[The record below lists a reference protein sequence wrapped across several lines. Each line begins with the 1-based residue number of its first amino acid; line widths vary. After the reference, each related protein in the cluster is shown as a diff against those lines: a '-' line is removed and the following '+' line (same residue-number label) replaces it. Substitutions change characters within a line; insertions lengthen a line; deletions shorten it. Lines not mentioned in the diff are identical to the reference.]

1 MRVGKRVDKMLER
14 DVERR
19 LRLGIKALGGKAY
32 KFSSPGNNGVPD
44 RIVLIQGKCFF
55 VELKRP
61 GQDLSPRQRAVRKD
75 FKKLGFEVYKLD
87 TIDDVAKFLEEVM
100 PK

>member
-14 DVERR
+14 DIERR
-19 LRLGIKALGGKAY
+19 LRLGIKSLGGKAY
-32 KFSSPGNNGVPD
+32 KFNSPGNNGVPD
-44 RIVLIQGKCFF
+44 RIILIQGKCFF

-61 GQDLSPRQRAVRKD
+61 RQELSPIQRAVKRD
-75 FKKLGFEVYKLD
+75 FEKLGFKVYKLD
-87 TIDDVAKFLEEVM
+87 TIPDVDKFLEEVA

>member
-14 DVERR
+14 DIERR

-32 KFSSPGNNGVPD
+32 KFNSPGNNGVPD
-44 RIVLIQGKCFF
+44 RIVLIQGKCYF
-55 VELKRP
+55 VETKRP
-61 GQDLSPRQRAVRKD
+61 GQDLRPGQRAVKRD

-87 TIDDVAKFLEEVM
+87 TIDDVDKFLEEVM

>member
-1 MRVGKRVDKMLER
+1 MRIEKRVDKMLER
-14 DVERR
+14 DIESR

-87 TIDDVAKFLEEVM
+87 TIDDVDKFLEEVM

>member
-1 MRVGKRVDKMLER
+1 MLEK
-14 DVERR
+14 DIEKR
-19 LRLGIKALGGKAY
+19 LRLGIKSLGGKAY

-44 RIVLIQGKCFF
+44 RIVLIRGRSFF

-61 GQDLSPRQRAVRKD
+61 GQDLNPRQRAVRKD

-87 TIDDVAKFLEEVM
+87 TIDDVDKFLEEVM

>member
-14 DVERR
+14 DIERR

-44 RIVLIQGKCFF
+44 RIVLIQGKSFF

-61 GQDLSPRQRAVRKD
+61 GKNLSPGQRAVKRD
-75 FKKLGFEVYKLD
+75 FKKLGFEVYK
-87 TIDDVAKFLEEVM
+87 IDSIEDVDRFLKEAAK
-100 PK
+100 

>member
-1 MRVGKRVDKMLER
+1 MLEK
-14 DVERR
+14 DIERR
-19 LRLGIKALGGKAY
+19 LRLRVKALGGKAY

-75 FKKLGFEVYKLD
+75 FKKLGFEVYK
-87 TIDDVAKFLEEVM
+87 IDSIEDVDRFLKEAAK
-100 PK
+100 

>member
-14 DVERR
+14 DIERR
-19 LRLGIKALGGKAY
+19 LRLGVKALGGKAY

-44 RIVLIQGKCFF
+44 RIVLIQGKSFF

-61 GQDLSPRQRAVRKD
+61 GKNLSPGQRAVKRD

-87 TIDDVAKFLEEVM
+87 TIDDVDKFLEEAV
-100 PK
+100 K

>member
-14 DVERR
+14 DIERR
-19 LRLGIKALGGKAY
+19 LRLGVKALGGKAY

-55 VELKRP
+55 VELKRS
-61 GQDLSPRQRAVRKD
+61 GKDLSPVQRAVKRD
-75 FKKLGFEVYKLD
+75 FEKLGFKVYKLD
-87 TIDDVAKFLEEVM
+87 SISDVDKFLEEVVN
-100 PK
+100 